1 MPEIYGTVY
10 GVEFHPV
17 GKLHEYT
24 SSEQLLQPGDSVLAM
39 SEFGLDVGKVRFG
52 PVEMRIDEIE
62 EELKPIVR
70 VMTEEDWQINRKNK
84 EEASSAL
91 ATCQELIEKHSL
103 PMRLLEARYMFD
115 RSRIVFYFG
124 ADSRVDFRE
133 LVKDLARTFRTR
145 IELRQVGIRDE
156 VKITGSLGLCGMT
169 ACCTRF
175 LRQFESITLKHAKKQ
190 QLLINPAKIS
200 GRCGRLLC
208 CLSYEQELYEQELMD
223 IPDEG
228 SLVDYEGKTCK
239 VLTVNIFMKSI
250 TLIAD
255 DGQILRVEFDDFRRS
270 QKSIIEDTNT
280 ELLMKYHDDEDISI
294 DEC

>member
-1 MPEIYGTVY
+1 MPEIFGTVY

-24 SSEQLLQPGDSVLAM
+24 SSEALLKPGDFVLAM
-39 SEFGLDVGKVRFG
+39 SEFGLDVGKVSFG
-52 PVEMRIDEIE
+52 PVEMRIDEIG

-70 VMTEEDWQINRKNK
+70 QMTDEDWATYQKNK
-84 EEASSAL
+84 EEATSAM
-91 ATCQELIEKHSL
+91 ATCQEFVEKHSL

-156 VKITGSLGLCGMT
+156 VKMTGSLGLCGMT
-169 ACCTRF
+169 ACCARF

-228 SLVDYEGKTCK
+228 SIVDYEGKTCK
-239 VLTVNIFMKSI
+239 VLTVNIFLKII
-250 TLIAD
+250 TLVAD
-255 DGQILRVEFDDFRRS
+255 DGQMMKVPFEGFRMS
-270 QKSIIEDTNT
+270 QKSIIQDANAEMLIKNR
-280 ELLMKYHDDEDISI
+280 DEDISI
-294 DEC
+294 DD

>member
-1 MPEIYGTVY
+1 MYVY
-10 GVEFHPV
+10 S
-17 GKLHEYT
+17 
-24 SSEQLLQPGDSVLAM
+24 SSEAVLKPGDFVLAM
-39 SEFGLDVGKVRFG
+39 SEFGLDVGRVRFG
-52 PVEMRIDEIE
+52 PVEMRIDELK
-62 EELKPIVR
+62 EELRPIVR
-70 VMTEEDWQINRKNK
+70 TMTDEDWETHRKNK
-84 EEASSAL
+84 EEAASAMQI
-91 ATCQELIEKHSL
+91 CQDLIEKHSL

-133 LVKDLARTFRTR
+133 LVKDLARAFRTR

-156 VKITGSLGLCGMT
+156 VKMTGSLGLCGMT
-169 ACCTRF
+169 ACCARF

-208 CLSYEQELYEQELMD
+208 CLSYEQELYEHELMD

-239 VLTVNIFMKSI
+239 VLTVNIFMKVI
-250 TLIAD
+250 TLVAD
-255 DGQILRVEFDDFRRS
+255 DGQMIKVQFDDFRKS
-270 QKSIIEDTNT
+270 QKSIIQDANA
-280 ELLMKYHDDEDISI
+280 ELLIKNRDEDISI
-294 DEC
+294 DD

>member
-17 GKLHEYT
+17 GKLYQYT
-24 SSEQLLQPGDSVLAM
+24 SSEGLLKQGDYVLAI
-39 SEFGLDVGKVRFG
+39 SEFGLDVGKVMYG
-52 PVEMRIDEIE
+52 PVEIRIDDSK

-70 VMTEEDWQINRKNK
+70 VMTDEDWETDSKNK
-84 EEASSAL
+84 EEAKEAMK
-91 ATCQELIEKHSL
+91 TCQELIEKHSL
-103 PMRLLEARYMFD
+103 PMGLLEARYMFD

-133 LVKDLARTFRTR
+133 LVKDLARAFRTR

-156 VKITGSLGLCGMT
+156 VKMKGSLGLCGMT
-169 ACCTRF
+169 ACCVRF

-208 CLSYEQELYEQELMD
+208 CLSYEQELYENELKD

-239 VLTVNIFMKSI
+239 VLTVNIFMKII
-250 TLIAD
+250 TLVSD
-255 DGQILRVEFDDFRRS
+255 DGQMLKVQFEDFRKS
-270 QKSIIEDTNT
+270 QRAIIQDTNPD
-280 ELLMKYHDDEDISI
+280 ELIKNRDEDISI
-294 DEC
+294 DD